1 MDERRID
8 HVSLEP
14 GYHEFLAVLR
24 DSNEAE
30 IDSVS
35 LGDLISDYSEK
46 IYYDGNLD
54 GSDYDEDTVRQDAED
69 LISAVDEQRE
79 NEGQFTLKETL
90 NEEQMDSLIDQ
101 IADEYKDIWQAFDEV
116 QNRGERD

>member
-101 IADEYKDIWQAFDEV
+101 IADEYKDIWQSFDEV

>member
-30 IDSVS
+30 IGSVS

-46 IYYDGNLD
+46 IDG
-54 GSDYDEDTVRQDAED
+54 GDYDEDTVRQDAED
-69 LISAVDEQRE
+69 LISAIDEKRE
-79 NEGQFTLKETL
+79 NEGQFTLKEAL
-90 NEEQMDSLIDQ
+90 NEEQLDSLIDQ
-101 IADEYKDIWQAFDEV
+101 IADEYKDVWQAFDEV

>member
-8 HVSLEP
+8 HVSLET

-69 LISAVDEQRE
+69 LISAIDEKRE
-79 NEGQFTLKETL
+79 EEGQFTLKEAL
-90 NEEQMDSLIDQ
+90 NDEQMDSLIDQ